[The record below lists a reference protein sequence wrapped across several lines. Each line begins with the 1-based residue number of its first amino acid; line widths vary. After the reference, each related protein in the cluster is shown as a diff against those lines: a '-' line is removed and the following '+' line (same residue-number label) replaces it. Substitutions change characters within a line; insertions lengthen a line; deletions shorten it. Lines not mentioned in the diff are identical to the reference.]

1 MLDYFAKRNFS
12 IEQIPDL
19 SGKIAIVTGS
29 NTGVGIQQG
38 FFLFQK
44 LLISGHCR
52 SVKSVHWK
60 WPEKA
65 VECKHL
71 LLCIF

>member
-12 IEQIPDL
+12 IKQIPDL

-38 FFLFQK
+38 FFYSKSYSFQV
-44 LLISGHCR
+44 I
-52 SVKSVHWK
+52 V
-60 WPEKA
+60 
-65 VECKHL
+65 
-71 LLCIF
+71 